1 LAESYPGFTFRV
13 IGKGNFFNT
22 VPIPKNLIWLDTFL
36 KPSELILE
44 LNESRCALM
53 PTRLDAQGVMMC
65 EIASFGMPIISSNLA
80 IVNEVLDGYSGFRVI
95 DNNDPLPSFQKI
107 VNNLAGLVNVM
118 HNPGILKSRFHH
130 FNTLSQEI
138 DFINQTIL

>member
-1 LAESYPGFTFRV
+1 
-13 IGKGNFFNT
+13 
-22 VPIPKNLIWLDTFL
+22 
-36 KPSELILE
+36 
-44 LNESRCALM
+44 
-53 PTRLDAQGVMMC
+53 
-65 EIASFGMPIISSNLA
+65 LA